1 MISVTETAAE
11 KINKSLSEQDMD
23 GKALRLGVFIGGCS
37 GGYQYA
43 LGPDKMNDNDTEVE
57 ANGLKFVVNSEDI
70 EKIKGT
76 EIDYV
81 VTDMGE
87 GFRINN
93 PNPAPEGKKGECGCG
108 AESSCC

>member
-23 GKALRLGVFIGGCS
+23 GKSLRLGVFVGGCS

-81 VTDMGE
+81 VTEMGE

-93 PNPAPEGKKGECGCG
+93 PNPAPEKKKGECGCG
-108 AESSCC
+108 SESSCC

>member
-23 GKALRLGVFIGGCS
+23 GKALRLGVFVGGCS

-87 GFRINN
+87 GCRI
-93 PNPAPEGKKGECGCG
+93 
-108 AESSCC
+108 